1 MLVTWADSPKLF
13 RARQQGM
20 HIPALNHFSR
30 HTSFWSFELDFQS
43 QWCGLAI
50 RLCHLVAVWCLPS
63 YLTLLGFFYFL
74 IFKWPLRTK
83 RINRIDPCKALSTE
97 LGTKYTHP
105 KTSNCHYQFPA
116 MGGGRITANRRTIQR
131 RKQLKLSSWP
141 LKGCQLLHNLSLVI
155 NIFVT
160 WKEAEFLS
168 LGPGLGHSH
177 RWKHHHSLMSSEK
190 NVPPKH
196 NSHWTKIHW

>member
-1 MLVTWADSPKLF
+1 M
-13 RARQQGM
+13 
-20 HIPALNHFSR
+20 
-30 HTSFWSFELDFQS
+30 
-43 QWCGLAI
+43 
-50 RLCHLVAVWCLPS
+50 WCLPS

-83 RINRIDPCKALSTE
+83 RINRVDPCKALSTE

-131 RKQLKLSSWP
+131 SKQLKLSSWP

-160 WKEAEFLS
+160 WKETEFLS
-168 LGPGLGHSH
+168 WS
-177 RWKHHHSLMSSEK
+177 WAWTQSLMKTSPLFDVFRKECS
-190 NVPPKH
+190 PKPQLSLDKDPV
-196 NSHWTKIHW
+196 NFTSV

>member
-1 MLVTWADSPKLF
+1 M
-13 RARQQGM
+13 
-20 HIPALNHFSR
+20 
-30 HTSFWSFELDFQS
+30 
-43 QWCGLAI
+43 
-50 RLCHLVAVWCLPS
+50 WCLPS

-74 IFKWPLRTK
+74 IFKWTLRTK
-83 RINRIDPCKALSTE
+83 RINRVDPCKALSTE

-131 RKQLKLSSWP
+131 SKQLKLSSWP

-168 LGPGLGHSH
+168 WS
-177 RWKHHHSLMSSEK
+177 WAWTQSLMKTSPSFDVFRKECS
-190 NVPPKH
+190 PKPQF
-196 NSHWTKIHW
+196 SLDKDPLIIQ